1 MEMSMGFLFLVL
13 AVVART
19 AATPPVLTIM
29 SPDGDIV
36 DCININDQPAF
47 DHPLLRNHTVLEG
60 PAYLPDIDDTN
71 WQVWHENGTKCPKG
85 TIPVRRLSG
94 TIGSQ
99 PGREAT
105 LGHEYAIGFL
115 NPPPPKIYG
124 TKAVMN
130 VWHPKVERAKEFS
143 LGQVWLTAG
152 SYENNELNSIEA
164 GWQVYPE
171 IYMDYQPRLFIFWT
185 ADAYTSPKC
194 YNLRCPG
201 FIQTSRKVLI
211 EGAISPQSTFGGSQT
226 ELTIQIW
233 KDPNLGPWWL
243 GVRLSN
249 GSDLTPIGY
258 WPLELFTSLTDHAEN
273 VQWGGEIVNLN
284 VSGRQTS
291 TQMGSGF
298 LPGNDKA
305 AYVRDLQIALSIGKF
320 QAVSDLKV
328 GATNPT
334 YYNVEK
340 YSNTSF
346 AYGGPERGDAV
357 QLSLDA
363 VLVCICCFGLF
374 LFF

>member
-1 MEMSMGFLFLVL
+1 MEGLSDFLSVL
-13 AVVART
+13 
-19 AATPPVLTIM
+19 LLKYQ
-29 SPDGDIV
+29 
-36 DCININDQPAF
+36 NIFSNIQ
-47 DHPLLRNHTVLEG
+47 N
-60 PAYLPDIDDTN
+60 
-71 WQVWHENGTKCPKG
+71 
-85 TIPVRRLSG
+85 
-94 TIGSQ
+94 
-99 PGREAT
+99 
-105 LGHEYAIGFL
+105 EYICA
-115 NPPPPKIYG
+115 
-124 TKAVMN
+124 
-130 VWHPKVERAKEFS
+130 
-143 LGQVWLTAG
+143 Q
-152 SYENNELNSIEA
+152 
-164 GWQVYPE
+164 
-171 IYMDYQPRLFIFWT
+171 
-185 ADAYTSPKC
+185 
-194 YNLRCPG
+194 
-201 FIQTSRKVLI
+201 
-211 EGAISPQSTFGGSQT
+211 
-226 ELTIQIW
+226 
-233 KDPNLGPWWL
+233 DPNLGPWWL

-284 VSGRQTS
+284 VSGRHTS